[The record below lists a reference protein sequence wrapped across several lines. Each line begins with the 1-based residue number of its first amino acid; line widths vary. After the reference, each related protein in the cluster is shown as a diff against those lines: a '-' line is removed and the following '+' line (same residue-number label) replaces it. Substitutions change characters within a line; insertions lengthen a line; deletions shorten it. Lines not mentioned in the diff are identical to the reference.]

1 MDLFDKEKA
10 ESQDFLQVIYNHFRL
25 ILIIVVVACIAAFV
39 VTLFIPKEYTS
50 SAVVFATE
58 SNSLDDV
65 LRNPQFGYDVEAD
78 RLIQLLQTRS
88 IRDSIIKKYDLVN
101 YYKIDK
107 SDPDWYYWLNKKYE
121 KNIGYTKTVFMSVI
135 ISARTKNPEM
145 SANIVNDIITLVN
158 HTREHLLKQNLYV
171 ALNALKREYSSVK
184 GELDSL
190 GMIVNQMTKNRS
202 DVKQYLQADR
212 YISIIFDKNQMS
224 DDEAGK
230 ALQIVVNQ
238 YNVKLSWFFDIQ
250 NRLKSANMMDQRPL
264 PTIYV
269 IESAIPSYKKSYPS
283 MSVNLVL
290 AFIGSFLFSSLGLFL
305 IQKIRSVRLQK
316 N

>member
-10 ESQDFLQVIYNHFRL
+10 ESQEFLQVIYRNFRL
-25 ILIIVVVACIAAFV
+25 IVIIVVVTCIAAFV
-39 VTLFIPKEYTS
+39 VTLFIPKEYSS

-88 IRDSIIKKYDLVN
+88 IRDSIIKKYDLVT

-121 KNIGYTKTVFMSVI
+121 KDISFTKTVFMSVI

-158 HTREHLLKQNLYV
+158 QTREHLLKQNLYV
-171 ALNALKREYSSVK
+171 ALKALKREYSSVK

-202 DVKQYLQADR
+202 DVRQYLQADR

-283 MSVNLVL
+283 MAVNLVL

-305 IQKIRSVRLQK
+305 IQKVRSVRLQK